1 MQRSEALKKVDL
13 IINGPRA
20 KSHGDATETHT
31 YIAQMW
37 NILLRKKLKEPLD
50 IHDVYRAMIGIKQI
64 RNSQNPRVEDN
75 MIDIIGKT
83 FKRIVETN
91 KNEVLHIH
99 FRAFFDGTEILNGSL
114 YSEQGEGRWI
124 TPISETIH

>member
-1 MQRSEALKKVDL
+1 MIVQRSEALKKVDL

-75 MIDIIGKT
+75 MIDIIGYAALAIEAK
-83 FKRIVETN
+83 
-91 KNEVLHIH
+91 
-99 FRAFFDGTEILNGSL
+99 DGKNGS
-114 YSEQGEGRWI
+114 
-124 TPISETIH
+124 

>member
-1 MQRSEALKKVDL
+1 MARMEVKYIIQEENEVGVENVKEGSLFMPFK
-13 IINGPRA
+13 INGDP
-20 KSHGDATETHT
+20 E
-31 YIAQMW
+31 
-37 NILLRKKLKEPLD
+37 KLADEL
-50 IHDVYRAMIGIKQI
+50 
-64 RNSQNPRVEDN
+64 
-75 MIDIIGKT
+75 GKT

-124 TPISETIH
+124 TPMSETIH

>member
-1 MQRSEALKKVDL
+1 CGQRAKVKQIEELKMARMEVKYIIQEENEVGVENVKEGSL
-13 IINGPRA
+13 FMPFKINGNP
-20 KSHGDATETHT
+20 E
-31 YIAQMW
+31 
-37 NILLRKKLKEPLD
+37 KLADEL
-50 IHDVYRAMIGIKQI
+50 
-64 RNSQNPRVEDN
+64 
-75 MIDIIGKT
+75 GKT

-124 TPISETIH
+124 TPTSETIH

>member
-1 MQRSEALKKVDL
+1 MQRSEALNNADL
-13 IINGPRA
+13 LINGWSA

-64 RNSQNPRVEDN
+64 RNSQNPKGEDN
-75 MIDIIGKT
+75 MIDIIGYAAVAIEAK
-83 FKRIVETN
+83 
-91 KNEVLHIH
+91 
-99 FRAFFDGTEILNGSL
+99 DGKIGS
-114 YSEQGEGRWI
+114 WI
-124 TPISETIH
+124 YN

>member
-1 MQRSEALKKVDL
+1 MQRSEALKKADL
-13 IINGPRA
+13 LINGSRA

-50 IHDVYRAMIGIKQI
+50 IHDVYRAMIWIKQL

-75 MIDIIGKT
+75 LIDIIGYAALAIEAK
-83 FKRIVETN
+83 
-91 KNEVLHIH
+91 
-99 FRAFFDGTEILNGSL
+99 DGKNGS
-114 YSEQGEGRWI
+114 
-124 TPISETIH
+124 

>member
-1 MQRSEALKKVDL
+1 MKKVDL

-64 RNSQNPRVEDN
+64 RRNAKIQELKITQ
-75 MIDIIGKT
+75 IDIIGYAALAIEAK
-83 FKRIVETN
+83 
-91 KNEVLHIH
+91 
-99 FRAFFDGTEILNGSL
+99 DGKNGS
-114 YSEQGEGRWI
+114 
-124 TPISETIH
+124 

>member
-1 MQRSEALKKVDL
+1 MKEGIVQRSEALKKADL
-13 IINGPRA
+13 LINGSRA
-20 KSHGDATETHT
+20 KSHGDATEPHT

-75 MIDIIGKT
+75 MIDIIGYAALAIEAK
-83 FKRIVETN
+83 
-91 KNEVLHIH
+91 
-99 FRAFFDGTEILNGSL
+99 DGKNGS
-114 YSEQGEGRWI
+114 
-124 TPISETIH
+124 